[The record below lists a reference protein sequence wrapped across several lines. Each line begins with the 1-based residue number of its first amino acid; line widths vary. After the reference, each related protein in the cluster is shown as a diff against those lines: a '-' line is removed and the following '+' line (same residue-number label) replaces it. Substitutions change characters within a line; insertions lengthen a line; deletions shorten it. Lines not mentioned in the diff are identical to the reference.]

1 MLGAVLASW
10 NGGPVEELGQAVTS
24 LHTST
29 DQAPLE
35 VWNDR
40 PERTQKEVVTAFER
54 AIESLRRR
62 EEEPVQAGE
71 DMASY
76 WLRTCEGFRV
86 DSTNGRSGI
95 VEEVRLSSGMRPE
108 ALAVRAGRFFT
119 RLEIVPVSDV
129 ERVIPRRKRVLLR
142 SATG

>member
-10 NGGPVEELGQAVTS
+10 DGGPVEELGQAVTS

-54 AIESLRRR
+54 AIHSLARR
-62 EEEPVQAGE
+62 EEETRP
-71 DMASY
+71 S
-76 WLRTCEGFRV
+76 RRRR
-86 DSTNGRSGI
+86 GR
-95 VEEVRLSSGMRPE
+95 L
-108 ALAVRAGRFFT
+108 LAPYV
-119 RLEIVPVSDV
+119 
-129 ERVIPRRKRVLLR
+129 
-142 SATG
+142 